1 MAAKV
6 NRNPPPCDIEAEQ
19 AALGSMLIERWALDK
34 GLELLKPT
42 DFYRESHVF
51 IFQAVQALVERN
63 TPPDLITLQEEL
75 RSRGKLEDC
84 GGTKYLMA
92 LVDTVPTAAN
102 IEHYARI
109 VLDKSWLRRMQCV
122 AQELFNRTSRDSA
135 EAEEVK
141 AWLREQIERDGGPQ
155 DLLGAGRLVSLQEL
169 LHTPCPEPEWIV
181 EPLIPAQSI
190 CLLAGDSGIGKSWI
204 AAHIALCVAAGIPV
218 FGRFP
223 TSCRNVL
230 VFDAEQSPP
239 LVARRTH
246 RLFTGL
252 CAEHSLKDDLPVY
265 VSYGAFR
272 LDKPENVG
280 CTAQLLRRRNVG
292 LVIADPL
299 IECYPPGTDEN
310 SATST
315 AVYLERVRQVVNE
328 ANCAVLFVH
337 HVRKLSAMGNNTAGE
352 RLRGSTAIKAAL
364 DSFVFLR
371 RVKGQTLLVEHDKS
385 RYAPPVEPFVLTISD
400 PDESSTVVT
409 YEGQAEESAAQT
421 DAAKEFIERALIDA
435 GGSLR
440 RKALLELA
448 RNENFRERTVE
459 RALREQVKSG
469 MLART
474 QDGKEVVYSLTLQ
487 GELCAE

>member
-6 NRNPPPCDIEAEQ
+6 NLNPPPYDMEAEQ
-19 AALGSMLIERWALDK
+19 AVLGSMLIERWALDK

-42 DFYRESHVF
+42 DFYRECHAI
-51 IFQAVQALVERN
+51 IFDALRTLAEHNV
-63 TPPDLITLQEEL
+63 PPDLITLQEEL

-84 GGTKYLMA
+84 GGTEYLMA
-92 LVDTVPTAAN
+92 LIDVVPTAAN

-122 AQELFNRTSRDSA
+122 ARELLNRTSRDSA

-141 AWLREQIERDGGPQ
+141 AWLLEQIERNGASQ

-230 VFDAEQSPP
+230 VCDAEQSQP

-252 CAEHSLKDDLPVY
+252 CLEHKLDDDLPVE
-265 VSYGAFR
+265 VFHGAFR
-272 LDKPENVG
+272 LDKPEDVG
-280 CTAQLLRRRNVG
+280 RMVQWLKQRDIG

-315 AVYLERVRQVVNE
+315 AVYLERVRQVVHK
-328 ANCAVLFVH
+328 AGCAVLFVH
-337 HVRKLSAMGNNTAGE
+337 HVRKMSAVGNTAGE

-400 PDESSTVVT
+400 PDESSTVVA

-421 DAAKEFIERALIDA
+421 DAAKAFIERALADA
-435 GGSLR
+435 GGPLP
-440 RKALLELA
+440 RKTLLELA

-459 RALREQVKSG
+459 RALREQVESG
-469 MLART
+469 LLAKTR
-474 QDGKEVVYSLTLQ
+474 DGNAVIYSLRLQ
-487 GELCAE
+487 EELWTE